1 MALDF
6 DWAGFQALARR
17 LDDLVAGERDDA
29 EFANDVRR
37 ALTFVYTAGITMPTA
52 GDIFEDSGGA
62 AFAER
67 SINLD
72 LAADPAAAEAAVAQL
87 SERLARSIEA
97 VQPEGDVDADDL
109 EEFVEA
115 VAVNVLDVT
124 SALADGCA
132 HFDASRLGE
141 ASWEWSFGFDE
152 WGARALAALTGLHE
166 LLWGAN

>member
-1 MALDF
+1 MPLDF
-6 DWAGFQALARR
+6 DWSGFRALAKR
-17 LDDLVAGERDDA
+17 LDDLVGGERDDA

-52 GDIFEDSGGA
+52 GDVYEDAGGE

-72 LAADPAAAEAAVAQL
+72 LATDPADAEAAVAEL
-87 SERLARSIEA
+87 AERLARSIEA
-97 VQPEGDVDADDL
+97 VQPEGDVDADELEDL
-109 EEFVEA
+109 AEG
-115 VAVNVLDVT
+115 VAVNVLEVT
-124 SALADGCA
+124 SALAEGCA

-152 WGARALAALTGLHE
+152 WGMHALAALTALHE